1 MSFITTKGVYGL
13 NAMYELTQGDG
24 VTPMQIKNIAQK
36 AGIPFNYLEQ
46 LLNQLRRAGLIN
58 SVRGAKGG
66 YLLAR
71 TPDRILIYDILVALE
86 GELTFAEYTL
96 DNKILEMFFKDM
108 QNGIEEFLKVPLSE
122 FQKYENILLDGLTYS
137 I

>member
-1 MSFITTKGVYGL
+1 MAFITTKGVYGL
-13 NAMYELTQGDG
+13 SAMYELTQGDG

-66 YLLAR
+66 YILAR

-86 GELTFAEYTL
+86 GELVFAEYTL
-96 DNKILEMFFKDM
+96 ENKILSMFFDDM
-108 QNGIEEFLKVPLSE
+108 QKGIEEFLKIPLSE
-122 FQKYENILLDGLTYS
+122 FQKYANILLGGLTYS

>member
-1 MSFITTKGVYGL
+1 
-13 NAMYELTQGDG
+13 MYELMQGDG

-86 GELTFAEYTL
+86 GELVFAEYTL
-96 DNKILEMFFKDM
+96 DNKVLEMFFKDT

-122 FQKYENILLDGLTYS
+122 FQKYESILLDGLTYS

>member
-13 NAMYELTQGDG
+13 SAMYELTQGDG

-58 SVRGAKGG
+58 SIRGAKGG
-66 YLLAR
+66 YVLAR

-86 GELTFAEYTL
+86 GELAFAEYSLENRIL
-96 DNKILEMFFKDM
+96 DMFFKDT
-108 QNGIEEFLKVPLSE
+108 QKSIEELLKIPLSE

>member
-1 MSFITTKGVYGL
+1 
-13 NAMYELTQGDG
+13 MYELTQGDG
-24 VTPMQIKNIAQK
+24 VTPMQIKSIAQK

-71 TPDRILIYDILVALE
+71 SPDRILIYDILVALE

>member
-13 NAMYELTQGDG
+13 NAMYELMQGDG

-86 GELTFAEYTL
+86 GELVFAEYTL
-96 DNKILEMFFKDM
+96 DNKVLEMFFKDT

-122 FQKYENILLDGLTYS
+122 FQKYESILLDGLTYS